1 MKCSEVVSR
10 LGGVLRGD
18 ELIVSSNGHISRVAY
33 HALPRPQLYLRGSMG
48 LPMAVGFGL
57 ALSRPQQTV
66 IVLTGDGNFL
76 MGLSSIATISHLS
89 PPNLKIVILDNE
101 AYATT
106 GGQETVSTVVGYP
119 TLFRGMGI
127 ATVESVDRP
136 DCFQAFDKLL
146 LQIIREPGLRV
157 LHIKIEKD
165 TISLENIP
173 WHPIRI
179 HSEFAK
185 RFQIIE

>member
-1 MKCSEVVSR
+1 MNCSEVISR

-18 ELIVSSNGHISRVAY
+18 ELIVSSNGHISRVVY
-33 HALPRPQLYLRGSMG
+33 HTLPHPQLYLRGSMG
-48 LPMAVGFGL
+48 LPMAVGLGL

-76 MGLSSIATISHLS
+76 MGLGSIATISHLS

-106 GGQETVSTVVGYP
+106 GGQGTISSVLGYP
-119 TLFRGMGI
+119 TLFRGVGI
-127 ATVESVDRP
+127 TIVESVDRP
-136 DCFQAFDKLL
+136 DCLQAFDKLL
-146 LQIIREPGLRV
+146 IQIIRESGLRV

-173 WHPIRI
+173 WHPVRI
-179 HSEFAK
+179 HSEFTK
-185 RFQIIE
+185 RLQIIK